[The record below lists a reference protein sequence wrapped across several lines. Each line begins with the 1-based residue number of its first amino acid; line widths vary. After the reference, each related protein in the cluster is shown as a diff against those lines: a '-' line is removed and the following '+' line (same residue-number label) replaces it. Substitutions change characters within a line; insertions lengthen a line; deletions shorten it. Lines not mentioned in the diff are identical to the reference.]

1 MSSNSVFCHCKLAAR
16 TNPVVRKERGH
27 TLVELIGVMVI
38 ISVLSYIGIARIG
51 GTSENIKERSF
62 AKKVVNDLGYAQEM
76 AVSFRRL
83 VKVIVEPGGNRYS
96 LRWEDLSYLPT
107 PVAETDFIV
116 YGDDGHYSGVSITAT
131 GLSDGTLEFNSAG
144 EPLNNGSIME
154 EVLTALQINGALDIK
169 ITPGTGV
176 CYVEE

>member
-1 MSSNSVFCHCKLAAR
+1 MSNNSERLTA
-16 TNPVVRKERGH
+16 TDPVVRKDQGH

-38 ISVLSYIGIARIG
+38 ITILGYIAMTKIG
-51 GTSENIKERSF
+51 GTTENIKQRSF
-62 AKKVVNDLGYAQEM
+62 AKKVLNDIGYAQEM

-83 VKVIVEPGGNRYS
+83 VKIIVEPAENRYS

-116 YGDDGHYSGVSITAT
+116 YGNDGHYSGVSITGT
-131 GLSDGTLEFNSAG
+131 GMSDGVLEFSSTG
-144 EPLNNGSIME
+144 EPLNNGSIMDE
-154 EVLTALQINGALDIK
+154 ILTVLEINGGIDIK